1 MSFPRF
7 IAFRLSRS
15 QQRNFTRTIIRIA
28 TAAMA
33 VSLAVMIVTTAM
45 VTGFKKEISA
55 KVLGF
60 WGDIHISD
68 IRSDQSYE
76 ALPITL
82 DSALM
87 ASISDIAQVE
97 LDLGSY
103 GEVTVRS
110 KGGVR
115 HVQGVAQIPAII
127 NTQDEMEG
135 IIIKGI
141 GTDYDWS
148 SIEKYIVAGQTFKDS
163 MDEAKVLLS
172 SYTADRLQVVPGD
185 RFILHFVKEDK
196 QVQRRFTVSG
206 IYRTGVDYDQKFV
219 LAPLSQVQQLL
230 GWDADQVGA
239 IEIFVEH
246 FDDARLI
253 SEYLYLE
260 ELPSELY
267 SETIRQRNP
276 MIFEWLD
283 LQDINQ
289 IVIIGLTIIVA
300 VINMI
305 SVLLILI
312 LERTRMIGILKAL
325 GSSAWRIQKIFLYH
339 AALIILWGLL
349 YGNMLG
355 LGLCLIQKHYK
366 VIKLN
371 EVDYFL
377 SYAPINL
384 NVWHIL
390 GLNAGTI
397 TLTLLFLVIP
407 SLLVTRIDPVKTIQF
422 R

>member
-7 IAFRLSRS
+7 IALRLSRS

-28 TAAMA
+28 IAAMA

-76 ALPITL
+76 ALPITR

-87 ASISDIAQVE
+87 ASLADIAQVE

-115 HVQGVAQIPAII
+115 HVQGVAQMPAII

-141 GTDYDWS
+141 GADFDWS

-163 MDEAKVLLS
+163 LDEAKVLLS

-206 IYRTGVDYDQKFV
+206 IYSTGVDYDQKFV

-246 FDDARLI
+246 VDDARLI

-390 GLNAGTI
+390 ALNAGTI
-397 TLTLLFLVIP
+397 TLTLLFLVLP